1 MRAGDAA
8 APEPG
13 RLPAD
18 AARAMSGLD
27 FLRGWLEGR
36 HPPPA
41 IQAVF
46 DFRLV
51 EVERGRVVFSG
62 TPDARYFNPLGTVH
76 GGYAAT
82 LLDSC
87 MGCAVHSVL
96 APGQGYTTLEIKVN
110 YVRAMSPETGPVF
123 AEGRVLHAGRQ
134 AATSEGFL
142 RDAGGKLL
150 AHGTTTCIVFTS

>member
-1 MRAGDAA
+1 MNERIDP
-8 APEPG
+8 APATGVVPREV
-13 RLPAD
+13 AQS
-18 AARAMSGLD
+18 MSGLD
-27 FLRGWLEGR
+27 LLQGWLAGR
-36 HPPPA
+36 FPPPP
-41 IQAVF
+41 IQSVF

-51 EVERGRVVFSG
+51 EVAHGRVVFSG
-62 TPDARYFNPLGTVH
+62 TPDDRYFNPLGTVH

-110 YVRAMSPETGPVF
+110 YVRAMTPQTGPVF

-150 AHGTTTCIVFTS
+150 AHGTTTCIVFTP

>member
-1 MRAGDAA
+1 MSEAAGIPPRIGVVSREVAMSMSGLDLLRGWLD
-8 APEPG
+8 G
-13 RLPAD
+13 RLPA
-18 AARAMSGLD
+18 
-27 FLRGWLEGR
+27 
-36 HPPPA
+36 PP
-41 IQAVF
+41 IGTVF

-87 MGCAVHSVL
+87 MGCAVHSML
-96 APGQGYTTLEIKVN
+96 EPGQGYTTLEIKVN

-142 RDAGGKLL
+142 RDGSGKLL
-150 AHGTTTCIVFTS
+150 AHGTTTCIVFTP

>member
-1 MRAGDAA
+1 MSEGTAST
-8 APEPG
+8 
-13 RLPAD
+13 PAFGVVSREV
-18 AARAMSGLD
+18 AQSMSGLD
-27 FLRGWLEGR
+27 FLRGWLDGR
-36 HPPPA
+36 HPAPP
-41 IQAVF
+41 IGAVF

-51 EVERGRVVFSG
+51 EVEHGRVVFSG

-110 YVRAMSPETGPVF
+110 YVRAMTPQTGPVF

-142 RDAGGKLL
+142 RDADGKLI